1 VRLVYYVSEETHD
14 MPSQH
19 GSKFYCQL
27 LIDPHRYKL
36 AEQLAEKRG
45 KKVTAVLRDLVYEAL
60 ETNYSKEEYR
70 KAAWADAEVWNDS
83 VRRRV
88 NSRRSKDG

>member
-1 VRLVYYVSEETHD
+1 

-27 LIDPHRYKL
+27 LIDPNRYKL
-36 AEQLAEKRG
+36 AEKLADQSG
-45 KKVTAVLRDLVYEAL
+45 KKVTALLRDLVYESL
-60 ETNYSKEEYR
+60 ERHYPDKEYQ
-70 KAAWADAEVWNDS
+70 AAAVADAEVWNDS

-88 NSRRSKDG
+88 SSRLSREG

>member
-1 VRLVYYVSEETHD
+1 

-27 LIDPHRYKL
+27 LIDPNRYKL
-36 AEQLAEKRG
+36 AEKLADQSG
-45 KKVTAVLRDLVYEAL
+45 KKVTALLRDLVYESL
-60 ETNYSKEEYR
+60 ERHYTEKEY
-70 KAAWADAEVWNDS
+70 KAAAKADAELWNDS

-88 NSRRSKDG
+88 NSRLSREG

>member
-1 VRLVYYVSEETHD
+1 

-27 LIDPHRYKL
+27 LIDPHRYEL
-36 AEQLAEKRG
+36 AERLAQKRG
-45 KKVTAVLRDLVYEAL
+45 KKVTAMLRDLVYEAL
-60 ETNYSKEEYR
+60 ETHYTQDEYR
-70 KAAWADAEVWNDS
+70 KALQADAEVWNDS

-88 NSRRSKDG
+88 SSRLSKES

>member
-1 VRLVYYVSEETHD
+1 

-27 LIDPHRYKL
+27 LIDPNRYKL
-36 AEQLAEKRG
+36 AEKLADQSG
-45 KKVTAVLRDLVYEAL
+45 KKVTAVLRDLVYESL
-60 ETNYSKEEYR
+60 ERHYSKKEYQ
-70 KAAWADAEVWNDS
+70 AAAMADAEVWNDS

-88 NSRRSKDG
+88 SSRLSREG

>member
-1 VRLVYYVSEETHD
+1 

-27 LIDPHRYKL
+27 LIDPNRYQLAQKL
-36 AEQLAEKRG
+36 ADKQG
-45 KKVTAVLRDLVYEAL
+45 KKVTALLRDLVYESL
-60 ETNYSKEEYR
+60 ETHYTKEEYQR
-70 KAAWADAEVWNDS
+70 AAWADAEVWNDS

-88 NSRRSKDG
+88 NSRLSREG

>member
-1 VRLVYYVSEETHD
+1 

-27 LIDPHRYKL
+27 LIDPNRYKL
-36 AEQLAEKRG
+36 AERLADNSG
-45 KKVTAVLRDLVYEAL
+45 KKVTAMLRDLVYESL
-60 ETNYSKEEYR
+60 ERYYTEKEY
-70 KAAWADAEVWNDS
+70 KAAAKADAELWNDS

-88 NSRRSKDG
+88 SSRLSREG